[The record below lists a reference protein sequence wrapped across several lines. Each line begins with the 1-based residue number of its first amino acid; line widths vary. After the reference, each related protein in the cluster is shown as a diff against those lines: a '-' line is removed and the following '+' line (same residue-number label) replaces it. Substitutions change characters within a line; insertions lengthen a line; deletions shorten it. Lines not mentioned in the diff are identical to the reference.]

1 MNTKKDL
8 YFEMVDNLLVLMNNA
23 KQMGYDLNIE
33 EVAKV
38 VGMDMNNLDRM
49 DQVDM
54 VLQLSINKLYQQ
66 SNVLFKTL
74 IVKRIYD

>member
-33 EVAKV
+33 EVAKA

-54 VLQLSINKLYQQ
+54 VLQLSINKLYQR

-74 IVKRIYD
+74 IVNR

>member
-8 YFEMVDNLLVLMNNA
+8 YFEIVDNLLVLMNNA

-38 VGMDMNNLDRM
+38 IGMDMNNIDRM

-54 VLQLSINKLYQQ
+54 VLQLSINKLYQR

-74 IVKRIYD
+74 IVNR

>member
-49 DQVDM
+49 DDVDM
-54 VLQLSINKLYQQ
+54 VLQLSINKLYQR

-74 IVKRIYD
+74 IVNG

>member
-8 YFEMVDNLLVLMNNA
+8 YFKMVDNLLVLMNNA

-49 DQVDM
+49 DGVDM
-54 VLQLSINKLYQQ
+54 VLQLSINKLYQR

-74 IVKRIYD
+74 IVNR

>member
-38 VGMDMNNLDRM
+38 IGIDMNNLDRM
-49 DQVDM
+49 DQMDM

-74 IVKRIYD
+74 IVNG

>member
-8 YFEMVDNLLVLMNNA
+8 YFEMVDNLLVLINNA

-38 VGMDMNNLDRM
+38 VGIDMNNLDRM

-54 VLQLSINKLYQQ
+54 VLQLSINKLYQR

-74 IVKRIYD
+74 IVNR

>member
-38 VGMDMNNLDRM
+38 VGIDMNNLDRM

-54 VLQLSINKLYQQ
+54 VLQLSINKLYQR
-66 SNVLFKTL
+66 SNVLFKT
-74 IVKRIYD
+74 IIKRTYD

>member
-8 YFEMVDNLLVLMNNA
+8 YFEMVDNLLVFMNNA

-49 DQVDM
+49 DDVDM
-54 VLQLSINKLYQQ
+54 VLQLSINKLYQR

-74 IVKRIYD
+74 IVNKL

>member
-38 VGMDMNNLDRM
+38 IGMDMNNLDRM

-54 VLQLSINKLYQQ
+54 VLQLSINKLYQR

-74 IVKRIYD
+74 IVNG

>member
-1 MNTKKDL
+1 MNTKRDVYNAMIEDL
-8 YFEMVDNLLVLMNNA
+8 LLLMNSA
-23 KQMGYDLNIE
+23 KEMGYILNIE

-38 VGMDMNNLDRM
+38 IGMDMNNLDRM

-54 VLQLSINKLYQQ
+54 VLQLSINKLYQR

-74 IVKRIYD
+74 IVNR

>member
-23 KQMGYDLNIE
+23 EQMGYDLNIE

-49 DQVDM
+49 DGVDM
-54 VLQLSINKLYQQ
+54 VLQLSINKLYQR

-74 IVKRIYD
+74 IVNR

>member
-8 YFEMVDNLLVLMNNA
+8 YFGMVDNLLVLMNNA

-38 VGMDMNNLDRM
+38 IGMDMNNLDRM
-49 DQVDM
+49 DDVDM
-54 VLQLSINKLYQQ
+54 VLQLSINKLYQR

-74 IVKRIYD
+74 IVNR

>member
-38 VGMDMNNLDRM
+38 VGIDMNNLDRM
-49 DQVDM
+49 DDVDM

-74 IVKRIYD
+74 IVNG

>member
-38 VGMDMNNLDRM
+38 VGIDMNNLDRM

-54 VLQLSINKLYQQ
+54 VLQLSINKLYQR

-74 IVKRIYD
+74 IVNG

>member
-38 VGMDMNNLDRM
+38 VGMDMNNLDRL
-49 DQVDM
+49 DDVDM
-54 VLQLSINKLYQQ
+54 VLQLSINKLYQR

-74 IVKRIYD
+74 IVNR

>member
-23 KQMGYDLNIE
+23 KQMEYDLNIE

-49 DQVDM
+49 DDVDM
-54 VLQLSINKLYQQ
+54 VLQLSINKLYQR

-74 IVKRIYD
+74 IVNR

>member
-38 VGMDMNNLDRM
+38 IGMDMNNLDRM
-49 DQVDM
+49 DDVDM
-54 VLQLSINKLYQQ
+54 VLQLSINKLYQR

-74 IVKRIYD
+74 IVNR

>member
-38 VGMDMNNLDRM
+38 IGMDMNNLDRM
-49 DQVDM
+49 DDVDM

-74 IVKRIYD
+74 IVNR

>member
-49 DQVDM
+49 DDVDM
-54 VLQLSINKLYQQ
+54 VLQLSINKLYQR

-74 IVKRIYD
+74 IINR

>member
-49 DQVDM
+49 DGVDM
-54 VLQLSINKLYQQ
+54 VLQLSINKLYQR

-74 IVKRIYD
+74 IVNR

>member
-38 VGMDMNNLDRM
+38 IGMDMNNLDRM
-49 DQVDM
+49 DDVDM

-74 IVKRIYD
+74 IVNG

>member
-74 IVKRIYD
+74 IVNG

>member
-38 VGMDMNNLDRM
+38 IGMDMNNLDRM

-74 IVKRIYD
+74 IVNG

>member
-38 VGMDMNNLDRM
+38 IGMDMNNLDRM

-54 VLQLSINKLYQQ
+54 VLQLSINKLYQR

-74 IVKRIYD
+74 IVNR

>member
-38 VGMDMNNLDRM
+38 VGIDMNNLDRM
-49 DQVDM
+49 GQVDM

-74 IVKRIYD
+74 IVNR